1 MEERT
6 SRLAGLE
13 RRRKPRIPCQY
24 MAVIHGRD
32 VNGNKYDESARLT
45 NLSASGLFMLV
56 KRSFHCGE
64 TVFVVVRLY
73 SDPIVTTP
81 PSIATNGVVMR
92 TEPQKDGNYGVAM
105 KFQHYRFL

>member
-24 MAVIHGRD
+24 TAVVRGRD
-32 VNGNKYDESARLT
+32 ALGNKYDESARLA
-45 NLSASGLFMLV
+45 NLSATGLYMLV
-56 KRSFHCGE
+56 KRPFECGE
-64 TVFVVVRLY
+64 TVFVVVRLH
-73 SDPIVTTP
+73 SDPIIQTP
-81 PSIATNGVVMR
+81 PGIATNGVVMR
-92 TEPQKDGNYGVAM
+92 IEPQKDGNYGIAM